1 MPTAQCSGTPWALTI
16 EVLAWATVL
25 HLLIGIPLGW
35 LLARGRF
42 RGRGLLDTLVTVPL
56 VFPPVVIGYFFLLL
70 LGSQGWLTTLLPP
83 ALRPD
88 IVFQPAGLVI
98 AAFLAGLPL
107 MVKPV
112 QAAFKEVPQGLLD
125 AAATLRATAID
136 RFMTVELPLTR
147 RGIAAGLTLA
157 VGRGLGEIGISL
169 MLGGNIVG
177 RTETVSLAIYNHVND
192 GNFACANEVSL
203 LLAGI
208 AALAF
213 FLVRRFGAL

>member
-1 MPTAQCSGTPWALTI
+1 MRLNF
-16 EVLAWATVL
+16 LY
-25 HLLIGIPLGW
+25 LIPP
-35 LLARGRF
+35 
-42 RGRGLLDTLVTVPL
+42 DTLVTVPL
-56 VFPPVVIGYFFLLL
+56 VFPPAVIGDFFLLL
-70 LGSQGWLTTLLPP
+70 LGSRGSLTTLLLP

-98 AAFLAGLPL
+98 AAFLAGMPL

-112 QAAFKEVPQGLLD
+112 QAAFARVPRGLLD

-169 MLGGNIVG
+169 MLGGHIIG

-192 GNFACANEVSL
+192 GNLACANEVSL
-203 LLAGI
+203 RLAGV

-213 FLVRRFGAL
+213 LLVGRFGAL